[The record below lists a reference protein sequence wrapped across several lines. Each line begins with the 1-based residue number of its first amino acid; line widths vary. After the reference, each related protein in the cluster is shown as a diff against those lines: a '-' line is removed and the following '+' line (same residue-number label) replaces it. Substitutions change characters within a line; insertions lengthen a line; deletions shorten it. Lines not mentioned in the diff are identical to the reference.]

1 MIPYE
6 EVRRLRTWEE
16 AAGVLIELDEED
28 DILLAKIGKIVLVL
42 PTDMSE
48 VLCPH
53 IRQRIAILRT
63 DDQARPYRFR
73 RVDPDIATKNSP
85 IGAANTGR
93 SDEHC
98 AHTTGATE

>member
-16 AAGVLIELDEED
+16 AAGVLIELDKED
-28 DILLAKIGKIVLVL
+28 DILLAKIGKIVLIL

-63 DDQARPYRFR
+63 DDPARPYRFR
-73 RVDPDIATKNSP
+73 LVDPGISTKNSP
-85 IGAANTGR
+85 VGAANT
-93 SDEHC
+93 
-98 AHTTGATE
+98 AQTTEVTK